1 MLVPDPAVIE
11 VGGLDEGIA
20 ALPNSDAV
28 FLVRAGERSAYLAKT
43 SMLRRRLLRILKPAE
58 GARRS
63 LNLRE
68 VVTRVEYWPTASR
81 FESMLLHYALAR
93 RDFPEDYLRLIKL
106 RMPAYVKLILTNEFP
121 RTQVTAR
128 LTGGQAIYYGPFRTR
143 AGAELFEN
151 QFLDLFQ
158 IRRCQENLEPSPQ
171 HPGCIYGEMN
181 KCLRPC
187 QQIVGREEYL
197 SEVNRVE
204 EFLTGNGAGLLSITT
219 AARDRLSQEMNFEE
233 AARQHQR
240 LERIQEVLGLRDD
253 LVGDVHRRY
262 GVAVAPSTDADS
274 VLLWFI
280 CQGSWQRP
288 LQFSLTSSVSLDSR
302 LRELVA
308 SIQPFDAP
316 LAEKQEHLALLARWH
331 YSSWS
336 DGEWIGF
343 HGWDEVP
350 YRKLVRAISRVRQKA
365 AESAP
370 LPDGH
375 GSATETEPR
384 A

>member
-11 VGGLDEGIA
+11 VGELDEAIA
-20 ALPNSDAV
+20 ALPNVDAV

-43 SMLRRRLLRILKPAE
+43 SMLRRRLLRILKPAA
-58 GARRS
+58 GTRRS
-63 LNLRE
+63 LNLRD
-68 VVTRVEYWPTASR
+68 VVTRVEYWLTASR
-81 FESMLLHYALAR
+81 FESMLLNYALAR

-106 RMPAYVKLILTNEFP
+106 RMPAYVKLILANEFP
-121 RTQVTAR
+121 RTQVTTR

-158 IRRCQENLEPSPQ
+158 IRRCQENLETSPQ

-187 QQIVGREEYL
+187 QQVVSRKEYL
-197 SEVNRVE
+197 SEVGRVE
-204 EFLTGNGAGLLSITT
+204 EFLTGNGAGLLSVTA
-219 AARDRLSQEMNFEE
+219 AARDRLSQEMSFEE

-240 LERIQEVLGLRDD
+240 LERIQEVLALRDD
-253 LVGDVHRRY
+253 LVGDIDRLY
-262 GVAVAPSTDADS
+262 GVAIAPASNADS
-274 VLLWFI
+274 VLLWFV
-280 CQGSWQRP
+280 CQGSWQSPR
-288 LQFSLTSSVSLDSR
+288 QFSLTSSVSLDSR

-308 SIQPFDAP
+308 ALDPVGAP
-316 LAEKQEHLALLARWH
+316 LVEKQEHLALLARWH

-365 AESAP
+365 GET
-370 LPDGH
+370 LPHGH
-375 GSATETEPR
+375 GSATQTEPR